1 MEKGLL
7 GRVRGAQGYGGF
19 FAECI
24 ADFSCSEEKLVS

>member
-7 GRVRGAQGYGGF
+7 GRVRGLPGYGGF

-24 ADFSCSEEKLVS
+24 ADFSCSDKNLFS